1 MAKERKGSLSFL
13 QLGEYGVGMFA
24 MSFNQILISY
34 YYLFFLTNVKG
45 MNTALAG
52 TLYTASNFLK
62 IIAMLIPG
70 TFIDKGFKKT
80 GTYRT
85 WYFIGS
91 IGCFLFT
98 GLMFLKLDI
107 GDMAYFVFSIAM
119 ILLGNIF
126 YNLAWISSRS
136 VIGKMARST
145 EDTTAL
151 VVAADWGTRVAG
163 LLTGYAMVWAINFFA
178 NNSQQ
183 YMFAEY
189 AMSIFMIIVLPIF
202 MHVTKPFEVGVEKA
216 EAPAEAGEKKA
227 APVKEDKGDIR
238 RSFTRPAI
246 MYYLA
251 ATFGCAQVSVFAPL
265 MVYYT
270 TYILNNPDAMALA
283 TTMYNIGAFVGLFIT
298 PWLRKIFTNKIL
310 YGWITLICSVIYV
323 TLLWIK
329 DNGALFIANRT
340 LVGIIITPTSPV
352 MVALAADVGDWNE
365 MKGISKARGFV
376 TSMMGT
382 CIRLGLLLASTVVS
396 VGLTAVG
403 YDSSKGAPDEKT
415 LRLILL
421 FMAFGP
427 AVCCILCFIFMM
439 LYNVDEKE
447 LSEWRLKRAAG
458 EV

>member
-62 IIAMLIPG
+62 IIAMLVPG

-107 GDMAYFVFSIAM
+107 GDMAYFVFSVVM

-151 VVAADWGTRVAG
+151 DRKSVV
-163 LLTGYAMVWAINFFA
+163 
-178 NNSQQ
+178 
-183 YMFAEY
+183 
-189 AMSIFMIIVLPIF
+189 
-202 MHVTKPFEVGVEKA
+202 
-216 EAPAEAGEKKA
+216 
-227 APVKEDKGDIR
+227 
-238 RSFTRPAI
+238 
-246 MYYLA
+246 
-251 ATFGCAQVSVFAPL
+251 
-265 MVYYT
+265 
-270 TYILNNPDAMALA
+270 
-283 TTMYNIGAFVGLFIT
+283 
-298 PWLRKIFTNKIL
+298 
-310 YGWITLICSVIYV
+310 
-323 TLLWIK
+323 
-329 DNGALFIANRT
+329 
-340 LVGIIITPTSPV
+340 
-352 MVALAADVGDWNE
+352 
-365 MKGISKARGFV
+365 
-376 TSMMGT
+376 
-382 CIRLGLLLASTVVS
+382 
-396 VGLTAVG
+396 
-403 YDSSKGAPDEKT
+403 
-415 LRLILL
+415 
-421 FMAFGP
+421 
-427 AVCCILCFIFMM
+427 
-439 LYNVDEKE
+439 
-447 LSEWRLKRAAG
+447 
-458 EV
+458 